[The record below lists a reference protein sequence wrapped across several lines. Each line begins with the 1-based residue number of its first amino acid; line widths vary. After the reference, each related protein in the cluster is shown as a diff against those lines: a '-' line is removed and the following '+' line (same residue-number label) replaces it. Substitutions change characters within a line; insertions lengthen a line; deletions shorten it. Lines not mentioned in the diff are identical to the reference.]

1 MADRISA
8 IDARHLINIETIL
21 DKPLICGFILS
32 NDNETRQITPNII
45 GVNATMFLG

>member
-32 NDNETRQITPNII
+32 NDNETRQITSNII